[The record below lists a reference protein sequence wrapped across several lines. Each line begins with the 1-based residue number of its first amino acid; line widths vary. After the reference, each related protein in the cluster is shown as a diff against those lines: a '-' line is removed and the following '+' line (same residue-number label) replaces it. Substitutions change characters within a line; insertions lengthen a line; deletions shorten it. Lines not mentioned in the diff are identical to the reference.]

1 LINLSNLV
9 GSVFLTDQGK
19 NIEDN
24 LERIKRFSD
33 QIEKLDP
40 EEFELFFAW
49 AKNILMRGKPE
60 TEVSEAI
67 EILDRVRP
75 GEVIEMISNM
85 ERNLQKAFEDAEKQG
100 VEKGMEKG
108 KTIIA
113 KRMLARGED
122 EEKIMEYTGLS
133 KEELAK
139 LRQ

>member
-1 LINLSNLV
+1 MNCDIIKNKTKEDELINLSNLV

-67 EILDRVRP
+67 EIFKTKIPEAKVL
-75 GEVIEMISNM
+75 
-85 ERNLQKAFEDAEKQG
+85 RN
-100 VEKGMEKG
+100 
-108 KTIIA
+108 
-113 KRMLARGED
+113 
-122 EEKIMEYTGLS
+122 YT
-133 KEELAK
+133 E
-139 LRQ
+139 